1 MAWEKKMLMEISL
14 SVVRW
19 NWGLQLCRRIDWSW
33 TAAVSMSILIQC
45 PSLIVIRSPPSHG
58 LRPSLWEPY
67 YSAPALQHS
76 CDVQSIRRTRKPLYA
91 DWTNKSGHSDCTFIN
106 GQKCCLCWLMILSF
120 KRIWNSKLEPHW
132 AAFVCQH
139 ELQCTSTLFRYS
151 EVKFGHRMFPHHKWT
166 EENLK
171 RALQQE
177 MGAVFQY
184 FSI

>member
-1 MAWEKKMLMEISL
+1 MERGAAIMQKDRLELDSCCVNVDIDPVSITYCDQVPSL
-14 SVVRW
+14 PWPAPLPVRTLLFSTSAAAQ
-19 NWGLQLCRRIDWSW
+19 LQRWWL
-33 TAAVSMSILIQC
+33 VLLIQ
-45 PSLIVIRSPPSHG
+45 PIK
-58 LRPSLWEPY
+58 
-67 YSAPALQHS
+67 
-76 CDVQSIRRTRKPLYA
+76 RTRKPLYA

-151 EVKFGHRMFPHHKWT
+151 EVKFGHRMFPHHKWM